1 MRVIKQFV
9 VFICLCLQCLAAGED
24 GAQPAVATV
33 GGREGETLLRRVDT
47 VHQAVAVRDN
57 LHRTHFLVRSR
68 LGLGYVTINFV
79 LSLCFLLLLWI
90 GFCVI
95 V

>member
-47 VHQAVAVRDN
+47 VH
-57 LHRTHFLVRSR
+57 LRTYADHVEEGVFLQE
-68 LGLGYVTINFV
+68 
-79 LSLCFLLLLWI
+79 
-90 GFCVI
+90 
-95 V
+95 